1 MAKKKKFQK
10 AQFSQ
15 IKNVKKKTNKK
26 QLIFLAKFENPVICK
41 QATTK
46 KVNHQQ

>member
-26 QLIFLAKFENPVICK
+26 
-41 QATTK
+41 
-46 KVNHQQ
+46 